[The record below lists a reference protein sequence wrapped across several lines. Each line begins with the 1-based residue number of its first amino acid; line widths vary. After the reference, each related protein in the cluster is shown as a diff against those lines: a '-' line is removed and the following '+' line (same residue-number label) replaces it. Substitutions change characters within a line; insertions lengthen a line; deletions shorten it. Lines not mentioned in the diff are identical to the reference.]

1 MPLPHRRFPLHPFR
15 TAQTL
20 RTTSHRLHIQQRF
33 YQLEQSLP
41 KDFIR
46 ISQSEIINM
55 HNIKHLSLSKNG
67 MIHIEMKHGE
77 ATYSSRRYLKQLKAR
92 LFQ

>member
-1 MPLPHRRFPLHPFR
+1 TSTIQTLTGKENDKTYRFPIEDFLYIRSEQRKLF
-15 TAQTL
+15 AY
-20 RTTSHRLHIQQRF
+20 TTSHRLHIQQRF

-55 HNIKHLSLSKNG
+55 HNIKHVS
-67 MIHIEMKHGE
+67 
-77 ATYSSRRYLKQLKAR
+77 
-92 LFQ
+92 